1 MGEKIDF
8 SGVGEVGELSG
19 RRTLSDEVQDV
30 WGGGRKSVCLFL
42 YVCLFFVF

>member
-30 WGGGRKSVCLFL
+30 WGWGEEECLFL
-42 YVCLFFVF
+42 FVCLFFGF